1 MMNLIDQVRWALIK
15 AANSS
20 GLDLDRSRIVVG
32 VSGGPDS
39 LALLHSMRLI
49 IPADNLI
56 VAHLDHGLRPTSP
69 AEVSRV
75 AATAQGLR
83 FHTIRVDVA
92 ARAHSNRQSI
102 EEAGRDARYEFLAGV
117 ARQEHAPVIAVGHNQ
132 DDQIETILMHFLRGS
147 GPTGLRGMKLASSL
161 PGHPGLWLV
170 RPLLSVG
177 RDEIERYCDTYQ
189 LEPVLDESNADPGFF
204 RNRLRIELLPELETY
219 NPQVRRRILEM
230 SDIMAAEEE
239 LLASLTDDA
248 WHDALLA
255 QEKSYVAIGR
265 TAWLAQAPAIRRRM
279 LRRAAAA
286 VLPGLRD
293 LSFRALESARA
304 TAEAGQTGTR
314 ADLPSGLTLLVSYD
328 ALIVYARSSDLT
340 VGFPQ
345 LRDPETR
352 ALPIPGT
359 VALAGGRRL
368 SAEWIEAD
376 TISIDTIHNNS
387 DLWTVYV
394 SCEANCELFVRTR
407 QKGEKM
413 WPLGMTSEKKLK
425 EIMIDRKIPAY
436 LRDLWPIVVTETHP
450 IWLVGHVLDHRA
462 AIVAGRQRLIRLRC
476 LPPAGL
482 DAS

>member
-1 MMNLIDQVRWALIK
+1 MNLIDQVRLALIK
-15 AANSS
+15 ATEI
-20 GLDLDRSRIVVG
+20 GGFDLQNTQIVAG

-39 LALLHSMRLI
+39 LALLHSLRLI
-49 IPADNLI
+49 IPAKNLI
-56 VAHLDHGLRPTSP
+56 VAYLDHGLRPTSA
-69 AEVSRV
+69 AEASRV
-75 AATAQGLR
+75 AAAAEGLR
-83 FHTIRVDVA
+83 FHTTRVDVA
-92 ARAHSNRQSI
+92 TRAHSNHQSI
-102 EEAGRDARYEFLAGV
+102 EEAGRDARYEFLTDV

-147 GPTGLRGMKLASSL
+147 GPAGLQGMKLASLL
-161 PGHPGLWLV
+161 PNHPAFWLV
-170 RPLLSVG
+170 RPLLGVD
-177 RDEIERYCDTYQ
+177 RNEIERYCAAND

-204 RNRLRIELLPELETY
+204 RNRLRVELLPELETY

-239 LLASLTDDA
+239 LLAGLTDDA
-248 WHDALLA
+248 WRDALFA
-255 QEKSYVAIGR
+255 QENSYVAIGR
-265 TAWLAQAPAIRRRM
+265 TAWLAQVPAIRRRM

-304 TAEAGQTGTR
+304 IAEAGQTGTR

-328 ALIVYARSSDLT
+328 TLIVYARSSDLT

-345 LRDPETR
+345 MRDTETR

-359 VALAGGRRL
+359 VALAGGLRL
-368 SAEWIEAD
+368 SAKWIAAD
-376 TISIDTIHNNS
+376 TISIDTIQNNS
-387 DLWTVYV
+387 DLLTVYV
-394 SCEANCELFVRTR
+394 SCEANCGLFVRPR
-407 QKGEKM
+407 RKGEKM
-413 WPLGMTSEKKLK
+413 WPLGMSSEKKLK

-462 AIVAGRQRLIRLRC
+462 AISAGCQRLIRLRC